1 MRLRCPVI
9 LALCLSLPAQG
20 EARRS
25 ATPRRADLVIL
36 GAHVP
41 VHIHG
46 QDQAPGP
53 EVRAVAV
60 AGGRIVY
67 VGSDAGA
74 APFIGDGTR
83 VIDGRIDGRG
93 RRNELTVLPGLVD
106 AHAHLLG
113 LGLGLGRLDLR
124 GKSLDAVAAAV
135 RDGCGGDKDKEACIG
150 RGWDQTNFPQRAMP
164 DRAVLDRAAPGKV
177 VWLRRIDGHAG
188 WASTAALARAGI
200 TRATPDP
207 PGGRILRRADGDPTG
222 VLIDNAMDLVENVLP
237 APGPAA
243 LRQAIL
249 RAARHVTA
257 LGLTAVHEMGLSQE
271 AVAAYR
277 ELARA
282 GSLPLRVYGYAA
294 DPIPSALAQQPESA
308 AYKAALAA
316 IPEQLGPPDQDHG
329 GDRPADRFQL
339 RGIKLFLDGAMGSRG
354 AALLRPYA
362 DEPGSSGLLLAAP
375 GHIEAM
381 ARLGIAHGYQIAT
394 HAIGDRA
401 NRLVLDA
408 YERAG
413 VRPERDLRFRVEH
426 AQIVD
431 PADQGRFAALGVI
444 ASMQPTHATS
454 DMAWA
459 EARLGRER
467 LQAGGYA
474 WRSLLQQGARLCGGS
489 DFPVEEPN
497 PLLGLHAALTRQDL
511 KGNPAGGFFPA
522 QRLTLQEAIRLFTSD
537 AAHAVFAEG
546 RLGQVRPGY
555 LADLTV
561 LAGRMPGQGA
571 GPAGPSGV
579 PGVAGLAGRRV
590 LLTVVGGAIVHDA
603 TASEAR

>member
-1 MRLRCPVI
+1 MRPRCPVPLS
-9 LALCLSLPAQG
+9 LALCLALPAPA
-20 EARRS
+20 EAGKG
-25 ATPRRADLVIL
+25 ATQRRADLVIL
-36 GAHVP
+36 GAHVHVP
-41 VHIHG
+41 VHAQAAGPGNG
-46 QDQAPGP
+46 QGREAS
-53 EVRAVAV
+53 AVAV
-60 AGGRIVY
+60 AGGRILY
-67 VGSDAGA
+67 VGGDAGA

-83 VIDGRIDGRG
+83 VIDGRGQG
-93 RRNELTVLPGLVD
+93 RRREMTVLPGLVD

-113 LGLGLGRLDLR
+113 LGLSLGRLDLR
-124 GKSLDAVAAAV
+124 GKPLEAVAAAV
-135 RDGCGGDKDKEACIG
+135 RDGCGGPDKDRDAPCLG

-177 VWLRRIDGHAG
+177 VWLRRVDGHAG

-207 PGGRILRRADGDPTG
+207 PGGRILRRADGEPTG
-222 VLIDNAMDLVENVLP
+222 VLIDNAMDLVENGLP
-237 APGPAA
+237 APGPTA

-257 LGLTAVHEMGLSQE
+257 LGLTGVHEMGLSQE

-294 DPIPSALAQQPESA
+294 DPIPAALAQQPESA
-308 AYKAALAA
+308 AYKAALGA
-316 IPEQLGPPDQDHG
+316 IPEQLGPPDDADRHG
-329 GDRPADRFQL
+329 GDRAADRFQL
-339 RGIKLFLDGAMGSRG
+339 RGIKLFMDGAMGSRG

-362 DEPGSSGLLLAAP
+362 DEPGGAGLLLAAP

-489 DFPVEEPN
+489 DFPVEEPS
-497 PLLGLHAALTRQDL
+497 PLLGLHAALTRQDSR
-511 KGNPAGGFFPA
+511 GQPPGGFFPA
-522 QRLTLQEAIRLFTSD
+522 QRLTLAEALRLFSAD
-537 AAHAVFAEG
+537 AAHAVFADH
-546 RLGQVRPGY
+546 RLGQIRPGY

-561 LAGRMPGQGA
+561 LDGRL
-571 GPAGPSGV
+571 PAGLSD
-579 PGVAGLAGRRV
+579 LARRRV

-603 TASEAR
+603 TAEAR